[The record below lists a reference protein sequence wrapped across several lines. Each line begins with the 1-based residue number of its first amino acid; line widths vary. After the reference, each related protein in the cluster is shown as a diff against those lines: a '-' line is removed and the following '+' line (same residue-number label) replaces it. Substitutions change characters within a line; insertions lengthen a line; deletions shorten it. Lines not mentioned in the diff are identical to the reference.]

1 MFTYNSKNCLINI
14 PDNRLAVIQGLEDYI
29 VVESD
34 NILLICRK
42 QDEQKIKNFVNDVKL
57 EKGEEYI

>member
-1 MFTYNSKNCLINI
+1 
-14 PDNRLAVIQGLEDYI
+14 VIQGLDDYI

-57 EKGEEYI
+57 EKGENYI